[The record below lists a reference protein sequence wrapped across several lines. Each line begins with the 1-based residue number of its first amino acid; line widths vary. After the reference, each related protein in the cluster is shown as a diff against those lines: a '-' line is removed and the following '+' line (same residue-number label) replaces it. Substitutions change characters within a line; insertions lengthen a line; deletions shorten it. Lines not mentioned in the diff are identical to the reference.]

1 MSVNT
6 AKVTNRRQVNYAS
19 LDEVLA
25 DAERLSSGP
34 VKTLG
39 NWTPGQIYKHLA
51 TAFNG
56 SIDGLPD
63 SFPWYIRLVGRL
75 FKKRIMAGSMP
86 PGLKLPADFAKVVL
100 PAPTADDVGLAELR
114 AAVQRLKREPC
125 RARHPVFGDVTKEEW
140 DRIHL
145 MHSNLHMSFLAPA

>member
-6 AKVTNRRQVNYAS
+6 AKVTGRRTVNYAS
-19 LDEVLA
+19 LDEILA
-25 DAERLSSGP
+25 DAERLSCGP

-39 NWTPGQIYKHLA
+39 NWTPGQVYKHLA

-63 SFPWYIRLVGRL
+63 SFPWYIRLIGRV

-86 PGLKLPADFAKVVL
+86 AGLKLPADFAKVVL
-100 PAPTADDVGLAELR
+100 PEPTADDVGLAALR
-114 AAVQRLKREPC
+114 AAVARLKREPG
-125 RARHPVFGDVTKEEW
+125 RAKHPVFGEITKEEW
-140 DRIHL
+140 DRIHH
-145 MHSNLHMSFLAPA
+145 MHSKLHMSFLMPG